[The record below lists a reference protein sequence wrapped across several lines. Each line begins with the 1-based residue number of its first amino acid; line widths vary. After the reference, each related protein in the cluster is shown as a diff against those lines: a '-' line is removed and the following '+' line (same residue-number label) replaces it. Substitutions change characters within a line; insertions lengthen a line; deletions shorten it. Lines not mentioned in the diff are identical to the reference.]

1 MEPSAEMQRWTVHHD
16 QANWSSRP
24 EAARVA
30 EALAKGELVG
40 VPTETVYGLAADAS
54 NGEACARIYEAK
66 GRPQFNPLISHVESF
81 AHASQHGIFS
91 STAIILADAF
101 WPGPLTMVVPKSPRS
116 TISDLATAGLDT
128 VALRVPAG
136 PVMRL
141 LAKKTCR
148 PIAAPS
154 ANLSGKISPT
164 TAEDVATDLGDKIAW
179 LIDAGP
185 CKVGVE
191 STILSVIDD
200 EVKLLRPG
208 GLAREDIEQA
218 LGQKI
223 VSATQLDGNAAPQ
236 APGMLS
242 SHYAPEAGVRLD
254 AEDVRE
260 GEALLAFG
268 SNLPAGAERA
278 REIYNLSASGNL
290 TEAAA
295 NLFSGLRK
303 LDACGATQICVA
315 PIPHRG
321 LGEAINDRLQR
332 AAAPRG

>member
-1 MEPSAEMQRWTVHHD
+1 MHRWTVNLNTRSWLD
-16 QANWSSRP
+16 SP
-24 EAARVA
+24 EAAEVA
-30 EALAKGELVG
+30 GSLTAGQLIA

-81 AHASQHGIFS
+81 SRAQTHGVFS
-91 STAIILADAF
+91 PSAIKLAKAF
-101 WPGPLTMVVPKSPRS
+101 WPGPLTLVLPRKDSSP
-116 TISDLATAGLDT
+116 ISSLATAGLST

-136 PVMRL
+136 PVMRF
-141 LAKKTCR
+141 LAETTGR

-164 TAEDVATDLGDKIAW
+164 TADDVAADLGNSLAW

-185 CKVGVE
+185 CTVGVE

-200 EVKLLRPG
+200 NVRLLRPG
-208 GLAREDIEQA
+208 GLSREDIEA
-218 LGQKI
+218 VLGYTVEGVPQI
-223 VSATQLDGNAAPQ
+223 GGTEAPL

-242 SHYAPEAGVRLD
+242 SHYAPRAGVRLN
-254 AEDVRE
+254 AHNVKA
-260 GEALLAFG
+260 GEALLTFG
-268 SNLPAGAERA
+268 SLPVEGQNLACSVF
-278 REIYNLSASGNL
+278 NLSETGSL

-303 LDACGATQICVA
+303 LDATGSGQICVA
-315 PIPHRG
+315 PIPFTG
-321 LGEAINDRLQR
+321 LGEAINDRLIR
-332 AAAPRG
+332 AAAPRD